1 MLEQRILV
9 FLTRGEGQLWNCM
22 ARVYVGIQVVRYNWR
37 WDVQRIYRRGSWR
50 EARIQTTDF
59 ASHGNNCFFWSCIQE
74 IKPLLPSLL
83 ISLLLPQEKALSQS
97 MCNKHRRG
105 RQTVQCPLRL
115 SFSIGRKF
123 SGTIDNELFWLLGWW
138 KIYSSPWKWPV
149 VRENE
154 GSSDLRKRMKR
165 LGMSGVAGSSDN
177 NLLTCLKLKLKL

>member
-1 MLEQRILV
+1 MWASKLLGI
-9 FLTRGEGQLWNCM
+9 TGGERCRESIGEE
-22 ARVYVGIQVVRYNWR
+22 VGEKP
-37 WDVQRIYRRGSWR
+37 GSR
-50 EARIQTTDF
+50 QQISLHPMGTIV
-59 ASHGNNCFFWSCIQE
+59 FFWSCIQE

-83 ISLLLPQEKALSQS
+83 ISLLLSQEKALSQS

-138 KIYSSPWKWPV
+138 KIYWSPWKWPV